1 MSLANSPLKKTMPT
15 SLHNSDKMTAE
26 GSFIGGQSTIIAP
39 NAPKSRLSE
48 VLNIIEDGS
57 KNDGD
62 DDDGQKLAE

>member
-26 GSFIGGQSTIIAP
+26 GSFVGGQSTII
-39 NAPKSRLSE
+39 APKSRLSE

-57 KNDGD
+57 KSDGA
-62 DDDGQKLAE
+62 DDDGQKPTE